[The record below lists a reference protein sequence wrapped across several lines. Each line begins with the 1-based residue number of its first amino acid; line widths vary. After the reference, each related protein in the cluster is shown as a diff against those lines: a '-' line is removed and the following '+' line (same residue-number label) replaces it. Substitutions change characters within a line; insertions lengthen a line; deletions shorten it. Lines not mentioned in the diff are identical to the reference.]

1 MAATCDAVFLNKIK
15 KLMEDDDKVWII
27 LARHTF
33 QYESNKQRWLSKMYI
48 FGPKNPCHSSET
60 IFNMFKPK
68 NADSNQKNESL
79 NGLTN

>member
-1 MAATCDAVFLNKIK
+1 
-15 KLMEDDDKVWII
+15 
-27 LARHTF
+27 
-33 QYESNKQRWLSKMYI
+33 MYI

-79 NGLTN
+79 NGLTNW